1 MYGTVEYQGDKK
13 RLEQSLFISS
23 LFWLLFFGILAFVP
37 IRSTPPAE
45 PTMNPVYIELASA
58 ADQEPVQE
66 PVREPAASASQTA
79 APQTA
84 ISQAANAAGPR
95 SAATPQA
102 AAPTTAAAAP
112 RASEP
117 QAQTVRPAASAAA
130 SSEAA
135 TSVASAPS
143 SAAQKAP
150 ASQRA
155 PSTPSRSS
163 PYQSR
168 GGEDPF
174 APLSEAD
181 LAAASLDSQT
191 LPAAPS
197 QSPSAS
203 PRSSA
208 AEGQKST
215 SGSTDSLSDRIQN
228 VTDAVA
234 ARPASA
240 SGSGGNQESG
250 ATSTSGGR
258 GPVGAFDFGD
268 GPGRRL
274 LSAPQPAIPARLLE
288 GQPSLI
294 ETTVRFRIDKGGAVI
309 ALSIQFDP
317 PLPLDI
323 AEYLKTYVF
332 SRWVFSPSNSDGQVR
347 FKYSINTQ

>member
-1 MYGTVEYQGDKK
+1 MTYGTIEYRGDKK
-13 RLEQSLFISS
+13 RLEQSLLISS
-23 LFWLLFFGILAFVP
+23 LFWLLFFGILAIVP

-45 PTMNPVYIELASA
+45 PTMNPVYIELAA
-58 ADQEPVQE
+58 AREQEPEPVLE
-66 PVREPAASASQTA
+66 PVREPSEAASQTSASQTA
-79 APQTA
+79 TL
-84 ISQAANAAGPR
+84 QAATAAGPR
-95 SAATPQA
+95 SAVTPQA
-102 AAPTTAAAAP
+102 AAPKAAPQAAAPTAAAA
-112 RASEP
+112 ASSVSGPAP
-117 QAQTVRPAASAAA
+117 QRSPAA
-130 SSEAA
+130 
-135 TSVASAPS
+135 
-143 SAAQKAP
+143 
-150 ASQRA
+150 
-155 PSTPSRSS
+155 PSRSS

-181 LAAASLDSQT
+181 LAAATSDNQP

-203 PRSSA
+203 SRSSA
-208 AEGQKST
+208 AENQKST
-215 SGSTDSLSDRIQN
+215 AGSTDSLSGRIQN
-228 VTDAVA
+228 VSDTLASRSPA
-234 ARPASA
+234 AA
-240 SGSGGNQESG
+240 GSGGSQES
-250 ATSTSGGR
+250 AAASTSGSK

-268 GPGRRL
+268 GPRRRL
-274 LSAPQPAIPARLLE
+274 LSAPQPTIPARLLE

-332 SRWVFSPSNSDGQVR
+332 SRWIFSSSNSDGQVR

>member
-1 MYGTVEYQGDKK
+1 MTYGTIEYRGDKK
-13 RLEQSLFISS
+13 RLEQSLLISS

-37 IRSTPPAE
+37 IRSNPPAE
-45 PTMNPVYIELASA
+45 PTMNPVYIELAA
-58 ADQEPVQE
+58 ARDQEPEPVVE
-66 PVREPAASASQTA
+66 PVREPAASALQAASQTA
-79 APQTA
+79 T
-84 ISQAANAAGPR
+84 SQAAVAAGPR
-95 SAATPQA
+95 SAAAPQA
-102 AAPTTAAAAP
+102 AAPRAA
-112 RASEP
+112 EP
-117 QAQTVRPAASAAA
+117 QSQAVRPAASAAA
-130 SSEAA
+130 A
-135 TSVASAPS
+135 ASAVSGP
-143 SAAQKAP
+143 AP
-150 ASQRA
+150 QRA
-155 PSTPSRSS
+155 PSAPSRSS

-168 GGEDPF
+168 GGDDPF

-181 LAAASLDSQT
+181 LAAASSDSQT

-197 QSPSAS
+197 QSPAAS

-208 AEGQKST
+208 AESQKST
-215 SGSTDSLSDRIQN
+215 SGSTDSLSGRIQN

-234 ARPASA
+234 ARSASA
-240 SGSGGNQESG
+240 AGSGGSQES
-250 ATSTSGGR
+250 AAASSSGGR

-288 GQPSLI
+288 GQPALI

-332 SRWVFSPSNSDGQVR
+332 SRWVFSSSNSDGQVR